1 MRMIG
6 EVNWRAWHVRCISK
20 VHEGKYPG
28 LVGYLW
34 KQIVQLNEKC
44 VMVLPTLVTEAV
56 YRFHFVILPD
66 SLFSKSPGFANGI

>member
-1 MRMIG
+1 MIG
-6 EVNWRAWHVRCISK
+6 EVNQRAWHVRCISE

-66 SLFSKSPGFANGI
+66 SLFSKSPVFF